1 MLLAAGSRMTN
12 QTKEYQPTTIQKM
25 DVGFRPIV
33 QPEGK
38 LQYVAIIETGEDLI
52 MDDSSDSESETQK
65 KTHDELYEK
74 RKIYT
79 PLVNSPNN
87 CQDDSNKPDMFSLG
101 NDPIK
106 TFYIGSI
113 TVVGLFILYRILIKT
128 K

>member
-38 LQYVAIIETGEDLI
+38 LQYVAIIETGEELI
-52 MDDSSDSESETQK
+52 IDDSSDSESETQK

-79 PLVNSPNN
+79 PLVNSKDKSNE
-87 CQDDSNKPDMFSLG
+87 DESNKPDMFSLG

-113 TVVGLFILYRILIKT
+113 TVVGLFILYRILT

>member
-1 MLLAAGSRMTN
+1 MLLAAGSRLTN
-12 QTKEYQPTTIQKM
+12 QTKEFQPTTIQKM

-38 LQYVAIIETGEDLI
+38 LQYVAIIETGEELI
-52 MDDSSDSESETQK
+52 VDDSSDSENESTSK
-65 KTHDELYEK
+65 NHNELYENG
-74 RKIYT
+74 KIYA
-79 PLVNSPNN
+79 PLVNSKDKSNE
-87 CQDDSNKPDMFSLG
+87 DDSNKPDMFSLG

-113 TVVGLFILYRILIKT
+113 TVVGLFILYRILT

>member
-38 LQYVAIIETGEDLI
+38 VQYVAIIETGEDLI
-52 MDDSSDSESETQK
+52 VDDSSDSESESK
-65 KTHDELYEK
+65 NHNELYENE
-74 RKIYT
+74 KIYA

-113 TVVGLFILYRILIKT
+113 TVVGLFILYRILTKT